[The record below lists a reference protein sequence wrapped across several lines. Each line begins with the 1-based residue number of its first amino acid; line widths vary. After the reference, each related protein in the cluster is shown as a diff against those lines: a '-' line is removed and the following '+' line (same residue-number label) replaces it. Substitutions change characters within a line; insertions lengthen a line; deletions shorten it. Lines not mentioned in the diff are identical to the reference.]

1 MVGTEAADLG
11 IEVELAGRGR
21 EAASQREGAIP
32 ALRNHLGVD
41 GVQLPAG
48 SPIVMQHG
56 AAVDHGEMIRTV
68 RDQREQGIPAVR
80 RRRALIRGPVDLEDR
95 PHQPDVADPD
105 LAAQQGQGAQPKI
118 DPVDPEPGPAA
129 SPIAA
134 GDPGLR
140 QGQGRGRQQAEVDA
154 PLDRHGAAGDRL
166 CLPRQY
172 PPVVVPVDQKRCGGE
187 DGDDHDD
194 QQDQRDDKASQ
205 DRSTPG
211 ARRRQL

>member
-1 MVGTEAADLG
+1 MTEPVFWPAKVTSPRARRLSDMPPHRAVVAQAGRLRAERGERELQRADMVGTEAADLG

-21 EAASQREGAIP
+21 EAAAQREGAIP

-68 RDQREQGIPAVR
+68 RDQREQGIAAVR

-140 QGQGRGRQQAEVDA
+140 QGQGRGRQQAEV
-154 PLDRHGAAGDRL
+154 
-166 CLPRQY
+166 
-172 PPVVVPVDQKRCGGE
+172 
-187 DGDDHDD
+187 
-194 QQDQRDDKASQ
+194 
-205 DRSTPG
+205 
-211 ARRRQL
+211 